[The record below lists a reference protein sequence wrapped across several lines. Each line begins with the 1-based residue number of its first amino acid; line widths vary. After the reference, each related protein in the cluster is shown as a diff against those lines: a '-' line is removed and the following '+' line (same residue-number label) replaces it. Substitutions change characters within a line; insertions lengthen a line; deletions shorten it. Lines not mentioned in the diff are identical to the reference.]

1 MNRLHLHSFSKS
13 SVYPYYSH
21 TVMMSAEDIWRVNT
35 LHDVISDFCVIYDTQ
50 LCQHLMDYMVKK
62 TWNAKGVHWHEWGS
76 QPNATKPPRVIWD
89 STDARLWCQASTSI
103 SMACEM
109 SHKHTHSPGRFINVA
124 CNSKCKPDQVLITH
138 FELCWVYW
146 KFNQSAVKSFKL
158 IPTGDRYLSSAMKA
172 THYDR
177 LLNQVIGTVTSN
189 HCGFISNYNLIF

>member
-1 MNRLHLHSFSKS
+1 MSFLI
-13 SVYPYYSH
+13 SVWYMIH
-21 TVMMSAEDIWRVNT
+21 N
-35 LHDVISDFCVIYDTQ
+35 CVSTSWTTWW
-50 LCQHLMDYMVKK
+50 KK
-62 TWNAKGVHWHEWGS
+62 TEM
-76 QPNATKPPRVIWD
+76 PRVYTGMNEGHSRMLPNHQEW
-89 STDARLWCQASTSI
+89 SETALMPGSGVRQAHPLP
-103 SMACEM
+103 MACEM

-138 FELCWVYW
+138 FELRWVYW

-158 IPTGDRYLSSAMKA
+158 IPTGDRYLSSPMKA